1 MSVKYFSN
9 VKFLPYSLFLKWYD
23 LTTAYLKC
31 DICDKLKM
39 YLMSGFKKNI
49 FAVLRHICKTLMVNI
64 DKYIYCF
71 NWF

>member
-39 YLMSGFKKNI
+39 YVMSGFKKTFLLCYVI
-49 FAVLRHICKTLMVNI
+49 FVKL
-64 DKYIYCF
+64 
-71 NWF
+71 